1 MLPMKGSCYPAGQCI
16 HDTRIGCVPG
26 REITWARE
34 PRETSG
40 PVMLT
45 IAPRA
50 LREDLPLPLCHD

>member
-16 HDTRIGCVPG
+16 YAASIGCVPG
-26 REITWARE
+26 REIMWARE

-45 IAPRA
+45 VTRSA
-50 LREDLPLPLCHD
+50 LCEDLPLCHD